1 MRRGMITRFM
11 VIFIALA
18 LVAFVPFKAKA
29 DDELEPEST
38 IYITSQPA
46 DYLGPVGEMATF
58 TVEAE
63 GEGLTYQW
71 QVLKSSGWAN
81 CSIKDGAKKATLSLA
96 ITDNRD
102 NTKYHCIISDANE
115 TSVTTDEVTL
125 RVGIPPKDL
134 TIISQPSDYYGP
146 VGDTAQFFV
155 EAEGDGITYQWQVL
169 KSAGWTNCSKNDGA
183 KTPTLSLA
191 ITSARDNTKYKC
203 IITDERSNTV
213 TTSEVTLH
221 VGELAEVLTQPE
233 DYYGPVGETA
243 QFHIEAKGSGIKYQW
258 QVLKS
263 SGWTA
268 CSMNDGAKTDTLS
281 IGITQSRDGLS
292 YRCIVTDKFG
302 FTDISSEVVLHVAEV
317 CNVTFDAGEGVFPST
332 GTATITD
339 SYKPGSILLGDFEVP
354 VRDGYKFL
362 GWKNAN
368 GVYVNYVELSESTVF
383 TAGWLQ
389 TYTVTYHANGG
400 SFDDSDVY
408 IEGDV
413 NKGNYYIQYGIEPHR
428 PGYIFVGWIYNNKP
442 VSSSNRIRITG
453 NVDIYA
459 EWAEAVTVTY
469 SGNGGQWQ
477 HGDEDPVTTEIIS
490 DLKGTT
496 YYFGDGI
503 AEPYREGFKFVG
515 WKIGNDWVESIV
527 LTTDITVEAQWEG
540 CVNVTFDANEGA
552 WIHWEPDEFD
562 GHWEQDTQRVEQWE
576 TMESWINMDWPERD
590 HYEFLGWSTDPE
602 ATEAEPQ
609 FLYDL
614 TEDVVFY
621 AIWRPMGVI
630 HYNANGGEFR
640 FNDGPNTYTVEDS
653 YDDYVTGPDFYY
665 VEYFM
670 RPERDGYEFDCW
682 VDSENKPITGDIIVD
697 HNTDLTVYA
706 KWLKRVTITYDA
718 NGGGWDVHV
727 EQNGQEWDEFRETE
741 YDSSMEGEYY
751 RFNDWRPNREGYEWT
766 GWEFADGT
774 PVENIDYLLEDDI
787 AVFAVW
793 TKLKKVT
800 YDANGG
806 YYTYVNYDTEDY
818 EYSFVRHI
826 RTDEEFHLDGRRPE
840 IDEDNRYFIGW
851 TTEQDDIATLVDDSL
866 DLSNIDEITLYAYW
880 YTPATITYYGNGGI
894 WHEWDGE
901 NQEDIEV
908 DTIVRTAWDDG
919 RYRIEGWR
927 PDYADRGEY
936 EFVGYAID
944 EDSNEVAYY
953 CDEELE
959 FVADDLE
966 LYAVWKA
973 CPKLVFDAGEGVFWD
988 GRTVETRY
996 YGDNQKVFVR
1006 CEAPDRF
1013 GYDFIGWAYADDP
1026 DQEIVDDTVL
1036 ELHYD
1041 EEYYFVAVYEKQPGV
1056 IVTYDPNGG
1065 TFGDPEGFDFRGWN
1079 QDPDEAFAVGCA
1091 WPWRFGYEFVGWSLD
1106 PDATEAE
1113 KDWIYDLEEDTVF
1126 YAIWKRNV
1134 IVTLDATGGSYEVWV
1149 DGYWDQETD
1158 EWVEGYND
1166 YLDYDYFSVKE
1177 NSIIP
1182 VRRIDC
1188 YANREGYE
1196 FDGWT
1201 DAEGNY
1207 VNLVEVGTED
1217 ITLYASW
1224 VKTYNV
1230 TFDFNGGMDNNGNTE
1245 PVTWNYNEGDFIETI
1260 YFDEPYREGF
1270 VFVGWTV
1277 DDEYVTYVDV
1287 DRDLTFVAQWVAVED
1302 FYN

>member
-1 MRRGMITRFM
+1 MRRGVIYKIMIAF
-11 VIFIALA
+11 VALA
-18 LVAFVPFKAKA
+18 VISFIPMRLKA
-29 DDELEPEST
+29 DST
-38 IYITSQPA
+38 LIITSDPSNYSGQI
-46 DYLGPVGEMATF
+46 GE
-58 TVEAE
+58 
-63 GEGLTYQW
+63 
-71 QVLKSSGWAN
+71 
-81 CSIKDGAKKATLSLA
+81 
-96 ITDNRD
+96 
-102 NTKYHCIISDANE
+102 
-115 TSVTTDEVTL
+115 
-125 RVGIPPKDL
+125 
-134 TIISQPSDYYGP
+134 
-146 VGDTAQFFV
+146 TALFNV
-155 EAEGDGITYQWQVL
+155 VAEGD
-169 KSAGWTNCSKNDGA
+169 
-183 KTPTLSLA
+183 
-191 ITSARDNTKYKC
+191 
-203 IITDERSNTV
+203 
-213 TTSEVTLH
+213 
-221 VGELAEVLTQPE
+221 
-233 DYYGPVGETA
+233 
-243 QFHIEAKGSGIKYQW
+243 GIKYQW
-258 QVLKS
+258 QTLTNGDWVNSTLGGNK
-263 SGWTA
+263 TA
-268 CSMNDGAKTDTLS
+268 TLS
-281 IGITQSRDGLS
+281 VVIKASRNGNQFRCVVSDSNGNSTTSGVATLYVATPFSIVTQPSDFSGLVGDTATFSVITEGDGIKYQWQTITNGDWVNCTLGGNKTSTLSVVIKDSRNGS
-292 YRCIVTDKFG
+292 KYRCIVTNVNGETITSDEATLYVSKPFSILTQPSDFSG
-302 FTDISSEVVLHVAEV
+302 LVGDTATFSVITEGDGIKYQWQTITNGDWVNCTLGGNKTSTLSVVIKDSRNGSKYRCIVTNGNGETITSDEATLYVNKDLI
-317 CNVTFDAGEGVFPST
+317 NVTFDAGEGVFPST
-332 GTATITD
+332 ETATITD
-339 SYKPGSILLGDFEVP
+339 SYKPGCILLGDFEVP
-354 VRDGYKFL
+354 VREGYKFL

-428 PGYIFVGWIYNNKP
+428 AGYIFVGWIYNNKP

-453 NVDIYA
+453 NADIYA

-469 SGNGGQWQ
+469 NGNGGQWQ

-552 WIHWEPDEFD
+552 WNHWEPDEFD
-562 GHWEQDTQRVEQWE
+562 GHWEQETQRVEQWE

-602 ATEAEPQ
+602 ATVAEPQ

-640 FNDGPNTYTVEDS
+640 FYDGPNTYRVEDS

-665 VEYFM
+665 VEHFM

-727 EQNGQEWDEFRETE
+727 EQNGQEWDEFREKE
-741 YDSSMEGEYY
+741 YDYRMEGEYY
-751 RFNDWRPNREGYEWT
+751 RFNDWRPELEGYEWV
-766 GWEFADGT
+766 GWMFEDET
-774 PVENIDYLLEDDI
+774 PVEDQEYLLDDDI
-787 AVFAVW
+787 TVFAIW

-840 IDEDNRYFIGW
+840 IDVDNRYFIGW

-894 WHEWDGE
+894 WREWDEE

-1006 CEAPDRF
+1006 CEAPERL

-1041 EEYYFVAVYEKQPGV
+1041 EEYYFVAVWEKCSGV

-1065 TFGDPEGFDFRGWN
+1065 SFGEPEGKDFRGWV

-1166 YLDYDYFSVKE
+1166 YVDYDYFSVKE

-1224 VKTYNV
+1224 VKTCKV
-1230 TFDFNGGMDNNGNTE
+1230 AFDFNGGMDSNGNTE
-1245 PVTWNYNEGDFIETI
+1245 PVIWNYNEGDVIETV
-1260 YFDEPYREGF
+1260 YLEEPYREGF
-1270 VFVGWTV
+1270 MFVGWTV
-1277 DDEYVTYVDV
+1277 DNEYVTYVDV